1 MAVDTELTDFEI
13 FQKIATKDSKALEI
27 LYDRYSPVLYTLIN
41 KVVRSREVAE
51 DVLADVFLIIW
62 KKHYM
67 FEASTENVYTWLITL
82 TRNKAVDAKK
92 RMYGRLSPEYTD
104 DYEDEMI
111 VPFLP
116 KDIDPLD
123 LVTAFE
129 IQTNTEKAFN
139 SLTDAQRYVLTL
151 AFYEGLTEKEIAE
164 RLKIPLQTVK
174 SKIRIAVSNLKN
186 LLKSSSL

>member
-67 FEASTENVYTWLITL
+67 FDLSTENVYTWLITL
-82 TRNKAVDAKK
+82 ARNKAVDAKK
-92 RMYGRLSPEYTD
+92 RMYGRLSPEYND
-104 DYEDEMI
+104 DYEDEMM
-111 VPFLP
+111 VPFLS
-116 KDIDPLD
+116 KEIDPLD

-129 IQTNTEKAFN
+129 IRTNTEKAFH